1 MDGDERAVVVRRVG
15 GVAVRNAADL
25 EIVDAD
31 AALTQQGEH
40 GLHAHGVRVLD
51 VEREIGALA
60 REPGLQ
66 PHEHHLDQQHDGRGE
81 DGTLGIARAADKA
94 DDGRGPESG
103 GGGQALDALV
113 ARDDDRARA
122 DKADAGDDLRAET
135 RDVVIQVLE
144 EQVLARERRD
154 GGAEADENV
163 RAEARRPAL
172 DLALCADQTAADD
185 GQRQAGEDRPEGH
198 ITDGI
203 KTMQHGTASFLRS
216 LR

>member
-1 MDGDERAVVVRRVG
+1 DERAVVVRRVG
-15 GVAVRNAADL
+15 GVAVRDAADSRL
-25 EIVDAD
+25 SMRMLRSRSRASD
-31 AALTQQGEH
+31 
-40 GLHAHGVRVLD
+40 GLHAHGVRVLN

-81 DGTLGIARAADKA
+81 DGTLDVARAADKT

-103 GGGQALDALV
+103 GGGQTLDALV

-144 EQVLARERRD
+144 E
-154 GGAEADENV
+154 
-163 RAEARRPAL
+163 
-172 DLALCADQTAADD
+172 
-185 GQRQAGEDRPEGH
+185 
-198 ITDGI
+198 
-203 KTMQHGTASFLRS
+203 
-216 LR
+216 